1 MRILV
6 LIPGDISN
14 QLLCF
19 PTLDD
24 LKHIYPKAQLDVL
37 VEPRAKEAYRVCRSV
52 HEVLPFDYQD
62 RSSPADL
69 VNLLG
74 IMRDREFDAVIS
86 LASGWVTGFLLWL
99 SGIPVRVGYAEQPGS
114 FFLTN
119 PVPLKPEQYLAHT
132 YHDLL
137 QGLGIA
143 TPCPDLA
150 IHVPRKDIDWA
161 EAEQTRLGVKDT
173 GYILLY
179 DEPADAA
186 DAAVPSYPASA
197 WQQVIQGT
205 QTRQPEQPVLFL
217 QTPDNSAIVAEIL
230 KLCPTVKAT
239 APAAIG
245 QQAAM
250 IAAAN
255 LVIAPDSAP
264 LQLAVAAQAY
274 TIALLSSRSLPVLP
288 KGEKYLALRSATPH
302 LADIKP
308 DAILAKMFAG

>member
-14 QLLCF
+14 QILCF

-37 VEPRAKEAYRVCRSV
+37 VEPRAKAAYRVCRSV
-52 HEVLPFDYQD
+52 HEALPFDYQD

-99 SGIPVRVGYAEQPGS
+99 TGIPVRVGYAEQPGS
-114 FFLTN
+114 LFLTH

-150 IHVPRKDIDWA
+150 INVPRKDIDWA

-179 DEPADAA
+179 DELVEAA
-186 DAAVPSYPASA
+186 TSTYPASA
-197 WQQVIQGT
+197 WQQVIQGI
-205 QTRQPEQPVLFL
+205 QARQPEQPVVIL
-217 QTPDNSAIVAEIL
+217 QTPDNSAIVAEVL
-230 KLCPTVKAT
+230 KLCPTIKAT

-264 LQLAVAAQAY
+264 LQLAIAVQSY
-274 TIALLSSRSLPVLP
+274 TIALLSSVALPVVP
-288 KGEKYLALRSATPH
+288 KGDKYLTVRSTTPK
-302 LADIKP
+302 LADISP
-308 DAILAKMFAG
+308 DTILAKMFGG